1 MIAHTV
7 ALVASSVLV
16 ALVSSNLGVVYL
28 VSAGALGAAFLAG
41 TIRLG
46 RNPSESASMRL
57 LVSRSL
63 HHSAVCCID
72 NRRVAVIDVVDAT
85 VGISV
90 ARPSPR

>member
-1 MIAHTV
+1 MLPAIVPFRAAHVQMIAHTV

-16 ALVSSNLGVVYL
+16 ALVSSNLGFVYL

-57 LVSRSL
+57 FGFSITYITLL
-63 HHSAVCCID
+63 FA
-72 NRRVAVIDVVDAT
+72 ALTIDVLL
-85 VGISV
+85 
-90 ARPSPR
+90 